1 MELNISNIDIVVI
14 LLFVVGIIWWA
25 LKNRK
30 NENASEYFLAGKS
43 QNWFVV
49 GSSLF
54 AASVSSSTL
63 MGHSGEGFISGIAVF
78 NYNVGA
84 IFVIIFVSLFFLPF
98 YIKSGIYTI
107 PEYLGRRFDN
117 RSRKYFSFITII
129 GNDSEN
135 YFSRDRHDVDY
146 YRNGFDGGYLYNYRG
161 IVFCHQCRYDTIHN
175 IDCRVGVA
183 VDILF

>member
-117 RSRKYFSFITII
+117 RSRKYFRSSLLSAMCFWMPELLCIQ
-129 GNDSEN
+129 G
-135 YFSRDRHDVDY
+135 
-146 YRNGFDGGYLYNYRG
+146 L
-161 IVFCHQCRYDTIHN
+161 
-175 IDCRVGVA
+175 
-183 VDILF
+183 

>member
-30 NENASEYFLAGKS
+30 NKNASEYFLAGKS

-107 PEYLGRRFDN
+107 WEGVLIIVHGSIFRSSLLSAMCFWMPELLCIQG
-117 RSRKYFSFITII
+117 
-129 GNDSEN
+129 
-135 YFSRDRHDVDY
+135 
-146 YRNGFDGGYLYNYRG
+146 L
-161 IVFCHQCRYDTIHN
+161 
-175 IDCRVGVA
+175 
-183 VDILF
+183 

>member
-129 GNDSEN
+129 GNVFLDAGAAL
-135 YFSRDRHDVDY
+135 VDL
-146 YRNGFDGGYLYNYRG
+146 FAFAF
-161 IVFCHQCRYDTIHN
+161 IVICPF
-175 IDCRVGVA
+175 
-183 VDILF
+183 

>member
-107 PEYLGRRFDN
+107 PEYLGRRLIIVRGSIF
-117 RSRKYFSFITII
+117 RSSLLSAMCFWMPELLCIQ
-129 GNDSEN
+129 G
-135 YFSRDRHDVDY
+135 
-146 YRNGFDGGYLYNYRG
+146 L
-161 IVFCHQCRYDTIHN
+161 
-175 IDCRVGVA
+175 
-183 VDILF
+183 

>member
-107 PEYLGRRFDN
+107 PEYLIIVRGSIF
-117 RSRKYFSFITII
+117 RSSLLSAMCFWMPELLCIQ
-129 GNDSEN
+129 G
-135 YFSRDRHDVDY
+135 
-146 YRNGFDGGYLYNYRG
+146 L
-161 IVFCHQCRYDTIHN
+161 
-175 IDCRVGVA
+175 
-183 VDILF
+183 

>member
-84 IFVIIFVSLFFLPF
+84 IFRFILNRVYIRYPSIWEGVLIIVRGSIFRSSLLSAMCFWM
-98 YIKSGIYTI
+98 
-107 PEYLGRRFDN
+107 PELLCIQG
-117 RSRKYFSFITII
+117 
-129 GNDSEN
+129 
-135 YFSRDRHDVDY
+135 
-146 YRNGFDGGYLYNYRG
+146 L
-161 IVFCHQCRYDTIHN
+161 
-175 IDCRVGVA
+175 
-183 VDILF
+183 